1 MHPDIP
7 IYAPDAKTISQKS
20 AQSSGRQIA
29 PFAIA
34 KGSSNQQNSAEN
46 NQKANGKPAKEE
58 DPSESYADYDNAAN
72 DPPATFP
79 RPGNGPIK
87 PSPTTNPE
95 DMHWLLD
102 DSFEAFSHFYH
113 DKGGS
118 TMANGGGDAVAAD
131 AAQSQMNLVPIQ
143 GDGKGGWIQREGV
156 SNGTGGD
163 YG

>member
-7 IYAPDAKTISQKS
+7 VYAPDAKAISQKS
-20 AQSSGRQIA
+20 AQSSGRQLA
-29 PFAIA
+29 LFAMP
-34 KGSSNQQNSAEN
+34 KTSSNQQNGVEN
-46 NQKANGKPAKEE
+46 NQKAEVKPTKEE

-79 RPGNGPIK
+79 RPGNGPMK
-87 PSPTTNPE
+87 PTATTNPE

-102 DSFEAFSHFYH
+102 DSFEAFSHFYY

-118 TMANGGGDAVAAD
+118 SMANGRSDAVAANIH
-131 AAQSQMNLVPIQ
+131 MNLVPIQ

-163 YG
+163 DG